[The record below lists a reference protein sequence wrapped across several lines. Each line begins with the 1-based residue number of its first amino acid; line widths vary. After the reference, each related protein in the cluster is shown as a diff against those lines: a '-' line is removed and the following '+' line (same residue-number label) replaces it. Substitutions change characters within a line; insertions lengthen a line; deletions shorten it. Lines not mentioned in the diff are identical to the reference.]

1 MKFEFQSFTKVV
13 NEAFNYLKRGW
24 ITSRMRGVLS
34 FVAVLIFIPILGWS
48 TTKHFLKTND
58 GKQFILQTSKAE
70 DKMEN
75 KPLEPQNRAISNRET
90 DYFDLEQLIRS
101 RGSYNYKSRKRVVYD
116 KNMSLHCQ
124 GPLGVHGMACTRCVL
139 CNYK

>member
-34 FVAVLIFIPILGWS
+34 FVAVLIFIPILAWS

-58 GKQFILQTSKAE
+58 GKQFIVQTSKGK
-70 DKMEN
+70 DKMES
-75 KPLEPQNRAISNRET
+75 KPPDPQTHAISNRET
-90 DYFDLEQLIRS
+90 DYIDLEQILRA
-101 RGSYNYKSRKRVVYD
+101 RGPYKRIKGYKSKNRVVYD

-124 GPLGVHGMACTRCVL
+124 GPLGVHGMACTT
-139 CNYK
+139 

>member
-1 MKFEFQSFTKVV
+1 
-13 NEAFNYLKRGW
+13 
-24 ITSRMRGVLS
+24 MRGVLS

-75 KPLEPQNRAISNRET
+75 EPLEPQSHAISNRET
-90 DYFDLEQLIRS
+90 DYNLMEQIIRG
-101 RGSYNYKSRKRVVYD
+101 RGPYIRIKGYKSKNRVVYD

-124 GPLGVHGMACTRCVL
+124 GPLGVHGMACTT
-139 CNYK
+139 

>member
-1 MKFEFQSFTKVV
+1 MKFKFQSSTKVV

-58 GKQFILQTSKAE
+58 GKQFILQTSKGK

-75 KPLEPQNRAISNRET
+75 KPPEPQTRAISNRET
-90 DYFDLEQLIRS
+90 DYFDLDQLLSARGPYS
-101 RGSYNYKSRKRVVYD
+101 RAYNYKSKKRVVYD

-124 GPLGVHGMACTRCVL
+124 GPLGVHGMACTT
-139 CNYK
+139 